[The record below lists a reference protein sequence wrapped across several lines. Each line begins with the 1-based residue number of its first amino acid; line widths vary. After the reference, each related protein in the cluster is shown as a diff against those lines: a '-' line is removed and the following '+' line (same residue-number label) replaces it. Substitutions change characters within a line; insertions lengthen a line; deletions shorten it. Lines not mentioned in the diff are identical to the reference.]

1 MIAIF
6 ITALVC
12 SVASL
17 IALLGFSVMDVA
29 PEAGNLYWRMLLATA
44 SFLIGWLGVAVWA
57 RRQLRLPAGA
67 APPPSWLRRTV
78 VVAGVLY
85 VLLVLLFSVG

>member
-1 MIAIF
+1 MRAIF

-17 IALLGFSVMDVA
+17 IGLLGFSAMDFA
-29 PEAGNLYWRMLLATA
+29 PEAGALRWRMLLAAA

-57 RRQLRLPAGA
+57 RRQLCLPPDA
-67 APPPSWLRRTV
+67 AAPPSWLRRTV
-78 VVAGVLY
+78 VVAGALY